1 MNGKIISQLS
11 IIDICFNDYSITVC
25 VYKIINRQM
34 RTIYDHETRSIIG
47 CQSQGATAPIYSP
60 SHVRDD
66 TVCLQILII
75 RRAIPAINFAV
86 S

>member
-1 MNGKIISQLS
+1 M
-11 IIDICFNDYSITVC
+11 ITRLHC
-25 VYKIINRQM
+25 M
-34 RTIYDHETRSIIG
+34 RVKSLTGRYAPFTITGRPIIG
-47 CQSQGATAPIYSP
+47 CQSQGAMAPIYSP

-75 RRAIPAINFAV
+75 RRAIPAINYAA

>member
-1 MNGKIISQLS
+1 
-11 IIDICFNDYSITVC
+11 
-25 VYKIINRQM
+25 M

-47 CQSQGATAPIYSP
+47 CQLQGTTAPIYSP

-75 RRAIPAINFAV
+75 RRAIPAINFAA

>member
-1 MNGKIISQLS
+1 
-11 IIDICFNDYSITVC
+11 
-25 VYKIINRQM
+25 M

-75 RRAIPAINFAV
+75 RAGAIPAINFAA